1 MKNSHLRYIA
11 QFLVVLYL
19 FGVQVTGPDLSC
31 CLPVGNNSHIERF
44 AGACNLPAGVY
55 PCTTKNLCTSA
66 FIGDPG
72 TKDQKTECRHFP
84 ITPDHQRSSF
94 AQHNP
99 PPKGGSLTGVIS
111 SFIFPAPHL
120 LLSRDFDLA
129 CLNRTDLP
137 PVQSL
142 SSLRTIVIRC

>member
-31 CLPVGNNSHIERF
+31 CLPVGNNAHIARI
-44 AGACNLPAGVY
+44 ADACSLPAGVY
-55 PCTTKNLCTSA
+55 PCTNKNSCASA
-66 FIGDPG
+66 FIGEPG
-72 TKDQKTECRHFP
+72 TKDHETECRHFP

-99 PPKGGSLTGVIS
+99 PPKSVSLAGVIP
-111 SFIFPAPHL
+111 SFIFPALHL
-120 LLSRDFDLA
+120 LTSRDFDLA
-129 CLNRTDLP
+129 CLNRACLP

-142 SSLRTIVIRC
+142 SALRTIVIRC